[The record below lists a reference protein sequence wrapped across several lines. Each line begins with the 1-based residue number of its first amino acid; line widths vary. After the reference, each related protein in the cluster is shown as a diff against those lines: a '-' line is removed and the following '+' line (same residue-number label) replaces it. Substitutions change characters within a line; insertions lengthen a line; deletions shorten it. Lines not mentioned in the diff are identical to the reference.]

1 MAARQESGPV
11 LVVGAGPVGMTAA
24 LTLRAAGLPVTVLEA
39 AARDRV
45 RPGSR
50 ALFVHRRS
58 LRLLERARPG
68 LGTRIA
74 AYGTTWHT
82 RRTLYRGREV
92 FARTF
97 PRAAGDGGY
106 GDAITGDGGSHEG
119 VCGDAAAAALP
130 AFTSLRQV
138 DTERF
143 LFEACTEAG
152 VEFRFDA
159 EVHGVRSDG
168 DEVTVTAKDGGSWTA
183 GHVIA
188 ADGARS
194 GVRGALDIPLEGTR
208 SEGYHVVVD
217 VADPAGGDLPVER
230 VFHYEHPG
238 TGGRT
243 VLRVPFTG
251 GFQIDLQCR
260 ADDPPESFG
269 TEQAVRR
276 WLPRLVGEDCAH
288 RVLWVSRYHFLRK
301 VAGSFADPSGR
312 VLLAGE
318 AAHLFPPFGAR
329 GMNSGI
335 ADAVA
340 AAEAVSAACSEPSR
354 GPAAVAGYA
363 AARRS
368 AALHNSE
375 AAGAALDHLRPRPWK
390 RAAQRAAATL
400 APVVPRCG
408 EWLERAPYGP
418 RGGPARGY

>member
-1 MAARQESGPV
+1 MAARKESGPV

-39 AARDRV
+39 GARDRV

-68 LGTRIA
+68 LGARIA

-106 GDAITGDGGSHEG
+106 EDEISGDGAS
-119 VCGDAAAAALP
+119 GDGAAALP

-217 VADPAGGDLPVER
+217 VAEPAGGDLPVER

-269 TEQAVRR
+269 TEKAVRR

-288 RVLWVSRYHFLRK
+288 RVLWVSRYHFVRK
-301 VAGSFADPSGR
+301 VAASFADPSGR